1 MNDFV
6 SFSAFFGVVISL
18 ASYFFGMSLKK
29 RVKSPLCSPLLISII
44 LTIIFLIITKT
55 EVSAYRE
62 SADIITWFLTPA
74 TVSLALP
81 LYLEIEKLKKNWKAV
96 VLGILSGV
104 LSSLV
109 TILLLSILFSLSHK
123 EYVSILPKSITTAI
137 AMGLS
142 EEMGG
147 FVSLTVATISITGI
161 WGSIVAPFVFKVF
174 HINAPIAK
182 GVALGTSSHAIGTA
196 KAMEMGE
203 TEGAFSS
210 LSIVVAGIMTVI
222 LSIFF
227 QYLH

>member
-18 ASYFFGMSLKK
+18 ASYFLGMSLKK

-174 HINAPIAK
+174 RIKAPIAK

-210 LSIVVAGIMTVI
+210 LSIVVAGIITVI

>member
-18 ASYFFGMSLKK
+18 ASYFLGMSLKK

-174 HINAPIAK
+174 RIKAPIAK